1 MKAVVWNG
9 DSDVS
14 VRNVARPGQVPGRAL
29 VAPKF
34 VGLCGTDLHI
44 CAGHHPRARP
54 GLVLGHE
61 IVGELVHDSNGVPA
75 GTHVFVNPLIT
86 CGQCDACTRG
96 LSHVCDRLGLF
107 GIDEPGGA
115 AELVNVPI
123 DSITVLSGDVK
134 LKTAALIEPVAVV
147 LHAARRSGFAIGD
160 GAHVVGAGP
169 IGLLMA
175 LILRQAGAT
184 RVTISEP
191 SKHRAQTARSFG
203 FEIIDSP
210 PTPKIDFVFDCTGH
224 PSVSSTLTSWVR
236 TGGTLM
242 LVGVYPGLVEL
253 NLQELLF
260 REITVRSARVY
271 LEADIAAA
279 VSLISE
285 SKIPGVE
292 QLVSATFPLDQVGA
306 ALERLDGG
314 KELKVL
320 LVVGES

>member
-9 DSDVS
+9 GSDVLVTTVS
-14 VRNVARPGQVPGRAL
+14 RPGQVPGRAL
-29 VAPKF
+29 VAPKY

-44 CAGHHPRARP
+44 CAGHHPRAQP

-61 IVGELVHDSNGVPA
+61 IVGELVHDSNSLPA

-86 CGQCDACTRG
+86 CGQCDSCTRG
-96 LSHVCDRLGLF
+96 LSHVCDRLGLI
-107 GIDEPGGA
+107 GIDQPGGA
-115 AELVNVPI
+115 AEFVSVPSN
-123 DSITVLSGDVK
+123 SITPLRSDLN
-134 LKTAALIEPVAVV
+134 LKTAALIEPIAVV

-160 GAHVVGAGP
+160 VAHVIGAGP

-175 LILRQAGAT
+175 LILRQAGAS

-191 SKHRAQTARSFG
+191 STLRAKTAQSFD
-203 FEIIDSP
+203 FEVVDAPS
-210 PTPKIDFVFDCTGH
+210 TPKVNFVFDCTGH

-242 LVGVYPGLVEL
+242 LVGVYPGVVEL

-260 REITVRSARVY
+260 REITVRTARVY
-271 LEADIAAA
+271 LDTDIAAA

-285 SKIPGVE
+285 SRIPGVE
-292 QLVSATFPLDQVGA
+292 RLVSATFPMEQVEA
-306 ALERLDGG
+306 AMQGLNSG

-320 LVVGES
+320 LAVGGS